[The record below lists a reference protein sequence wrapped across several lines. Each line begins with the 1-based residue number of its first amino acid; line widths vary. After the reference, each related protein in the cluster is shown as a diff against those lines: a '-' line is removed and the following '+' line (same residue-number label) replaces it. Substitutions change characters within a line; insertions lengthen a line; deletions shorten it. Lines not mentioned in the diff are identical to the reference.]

1 MPKIFISHIHE
12 DALAASHL
20 VDFLRKK
27 LEVRSDEIFIS
38 SNQQIELGSDW
49 MRCIADSFTRATV
62 VIALFSVE
70 ASRRQWVHFE
80 AGGAWF
86 YPDKYLIP
94 LCIGGMKPGEL
105 GKPYANIQ
113 GADLH
118 EPATAQYLVNTIAKA
133 LRPEMRELPARR
145 LANDDRDVRR
155 LIAGLNQWQETKS
168 SSASSMN

>member
-12 DALAASHL
+12 DSQAAAHL
-20 VDFLRKK
+20 VEFLRKK

-49 MRCIADSFTRATV
+49 MQAIGQSFAQATV
-62 VIALFSVE
+62 IIALFSKE
-70 ASRRQWVHFE
+70 AAHRPWVHFE

-86 YPDKYLIP
+86 GQGKHLIP
-94 LCIGGMKPGEL
+94 LCVGGMKPVDL

-118 EPATAQYLVNTIAKA
+118 DAATAQYLVNTIARV
-133 LRPEMRELPARR
+133 LRPEMRSLPPRKLAADDKDVNR
-145 LANDDRDVRR
+145 LM
-155 LIAGLNQWQETKS
+155 AGLEAWQAIRAQRS
-168 SSASSMN
+168 LN

>member
-12 DALAASHL
+12 DSLPAAHL
-20 VDFLRKK
+20 VEFLRKK

-49 MRCIADSFTRATV
+49 MQAIGESFSRASII
-62 VIALFSVE
+62 IALFSAE
-70 ASRRQWVHFE
+70 AASRQWVHFE

-86 YPDKYLIP
+86 SRNKHLIP
-94 LCIGGMKPGEL
+94 LCIGGMKPSEL

-118 EPATAQYLVNTIAKA
+118 DRATAQYLVNTISRA
-133 LRPEMRELPARR
+133 LRPEMRGLPPRELAKE
-145 LANDDRDVRR
+145 DKDVRR
-155 LIAGLNQWQETKS
+155 LIDGLDAWRDLRAKQVSKT
-168 SSASSMN
+168 